1 MYKSK
6 TTLDLCMF
14 GSNEDRHGSICC
26 IIHTCLENG
35 NTQQSSSC
43 MEVGRLTYLGS
54 KVGICVPVARV
65 HGANFV
71 EF

>member
-6 TTLDLCMF
+6 TALDLCML
-14 GSNEDRHGSICC
+14 GSNEDCHGSVCC
-26 IIHTCLENG
+26 IIYTCLENG
-35 NTQQSSSC
+35 NAQQSSSC
-43 MEVGRLTYLGS
+43 MEVRRLTYLCS

-65 HGANFV
+65 HGANFA